1 MKILIEASDLV
12 SIMIIAAFCFWVW
25 QKHRASQEMLRAT
38 RDGSHVLSHTG
49 LLVGSYGN
57 RN

>member
-25 QKHRASQEMLRAT
+25 QKHRVANETLRTTA
-38 RDGSHVLSHTG
+38 DGSILLPPTG
-49 LLVGSYGN
+49 LLVRSYGN